1 MERLD
6 KLLASQG
13 MLSRREVKELITKG
27 RVTIDGTV
35 EKHPERK
42 VTGEEQIV
50 VAGELLRVQRT
61 LTLMLHKPQGVV
73 SAARDARDKTVLE
86 LVPPEYRRKELFPAG
101 RLDKDTE
108 GLLLLTNEGGLAH
121 ELLSPKKHV
130 DKEYYVRVAG
140 RLSAADSA
148 AFAEGLH
155 LDDGLICQPAELRIL
170 TAGEESEAYVILRE
184 GKFHQIKRML
194 AYLGKPVLYLERV
207 RMGNLLLDP
216 VLERGAYR
224 LLTKEEWQ
232 ALAKLTEET
241 RKPRNF
247 NKKESDFL
255 LKKEKTSCNPTK

>member
-86 LVPPEYRRKELFPAG
+86 LVPPEYRRKELFPATAGTAVFLG
-101 RLDKDTE
+101 RLHQAPENPQAIIT
-108 GLLLLTNEGGLAH
+108 GGSRNIH
-121 ELLSPKKHV
+121 IFMVNWNYTSP
-130 DKEYYVRVAG
+130 
-140 RLSAADSA
+140 L
-148 AFAEGLH
+148 
-155 LDDGLICQPAELRIL
+155 
-170 TAGEESEAYVILRE
+170 
-184 GKFHQIKRML
+184 
-194 AYLGKPVLYLERV
+194 
-207 RMGNLLLDP
+207 
-216 VLERGAYR
+216 
-224 LLTKEEWQ
+224 
-232 ALAKLTEET
+232 
-241 RKPRNF
+241 
-247 NKKESDFL
+247 
-255 LKKEKTSCNPTK
+255 

>member
-50 VAGELLRVQRT
+50 VAGELLWVQRT

-101 RLDKDTE
+101 RLDKDTT
-108 GLLLLTNEGGLAH
+108 GLMILTDDGALAH
-121 ELLSPKKHV
+121 DILAPAHHV
-130 DKEYYVRVAG
+130 DKQYLVTLDTPLTEEMRRGFAAGVTLADGEHLAPAEAEPAGDDPCTVRVT
-140 RLSAADSA
+140 
-148 AFAEGLH
+148 LH
-155 LDDGLICQPAELRIL
+155 QGV
-170 TAGEESEAYVILRE
+170 Y
-184 GKFHQIKRML
+184 HQIKRMFGVYDAGVNALHRLSIGGVALDETL
-194 AYLGKPVLYLERV
+194 APGE
-207 RMGNLLLDP
+207 
-216 VLERGAYR
+216 YR
-224 LLTKEEWQ
+224 E
-232 ALAKLTEET
+232 LTEEE
-241 RKPRNF
+241 RKQLQN
-247 NKKESDFL
+247 
-255 LKKEKTSCNPTK
+255 